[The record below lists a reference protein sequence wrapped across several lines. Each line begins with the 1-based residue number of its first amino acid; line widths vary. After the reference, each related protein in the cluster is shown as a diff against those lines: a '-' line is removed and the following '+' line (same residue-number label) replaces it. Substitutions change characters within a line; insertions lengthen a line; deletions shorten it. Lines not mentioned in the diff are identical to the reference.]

1 MNENNPPLAL
11 PNGYVYSKNAL
22 TSMAEANHGFITCP
36 RTSATYMFSACKPA
50 YVL

>member
-1 MNENNPPLAL
+1 MDDRNPPLAL

-22 TSMAEANHGFITCP
+22 TAQAKLNADIVTCP
-36 RTSATYMFSACKPA
+36 QTKQHFLLTQAKPA